1 MYDNAWLLQHQSTC
15 MRVDKPR
22 QTYSERRDNPPS
34 TPLQRPLRGS
44 ARSSKRFLK
53 HFAYRTVE
61 SMKVYCRRGLYSNSG
76 STRSQ
81 TFRTILSGVSN
92 SHRHRCIRLKTSTPR
107 RCRNTPRWTS
117 WTRSRPA
124 CMMEKPFPRCRTPY
138 KFRRRNVADQFRR

>member
-81 TFRTILSGVSN
+81 TFRTILSLWFKQFAPSSVHSSKNEHPPPLSEHSSLDELDEESTCLHDGETVS
-92 SHRHRCIRLKTSTPR
+92 SLSKSVQVPSSKC
-107 RCRNTPRWTS
+107 C
-117 WTRSRPA
+117 
-124 CMMEKPFPRCRTPY
+124 
-138 KFRRRNVADQFRR
+138 